1 MKLLQAMSFLKL
13 VYGQRSLWCSIG
25 FSFEVA
31 GILLLMLSIM
41 TMCGAIL
48 SAENMRPFLSLSP
61 SKIILESEQWRY
73 MVAQFSTL
81 DDLFSVMHRLKY
93 TLASLISFGM
103 MFSFTIY
110 LALLYLRKKGVRRC
124 RVSSCVWT
132 RRKVYWLQRGQS
144 RTAYVLAAWDSSIE
158 AKKCCREESSQ
169 IIEE

>member
-25 FSFEVA
+25 FSFVVA
-31 GILLLMLSIM
+31 CILLLMLSIM

-48 SAENMRPFLSLSP
+48 SAENMRPFLSLF
-61 SKIILESEQWRY
+61 ILESEQWRY

-110 LALLYLRKKGVRRC
+110 LTLLYLRKKGVRRC
-124 RVSSCVWT
+124 RVSSCLWT
-132 RRKVYWLQRGQS
+132 RRKVY
-144 RTAYVLAAWDSSIE
+144 
-158 AKKCCREESSQ
+158 
-169 IIEE
+169 